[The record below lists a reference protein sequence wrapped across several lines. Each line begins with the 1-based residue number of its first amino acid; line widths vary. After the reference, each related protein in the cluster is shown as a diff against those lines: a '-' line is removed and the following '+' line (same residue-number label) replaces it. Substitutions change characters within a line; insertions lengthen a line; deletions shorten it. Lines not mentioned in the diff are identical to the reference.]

1 MAAKCIQRAF
11 RCKNSKKNLLL
22 KIIKY
27 NQIMES
33 STIIQCAWRCASARM
48 QHAMLQRIHIAELH
62 ILQIQQRAKEY
73 EYHFQTIGSAVVI
86 QIWWKSCMLRLR
98 AKYQIKAIKFRAA
111 NTCQRW
117 WRGCFIRNGIVVRK
131 KFKRQKRREVENTAA
146 GKIQKLYRFKKSK

>member
-1 MAAKCIQRAF
+1 MG
-11 RCKNSKKNLLL
+11 
-22 KIIKY
+22 
-27 NQIMES
+27 
-33 STIIQCAWRCASARM
+33 
-48 QHAMLQRIHIAELH
+48 
-62 ILQIQQRAKEY
+62 Y

-131 KFKRQKRREVENTAA
+131 KFKRQKRREVENAA
-146 GKIQKLYRFKKSK
+146 ARKIQKLYRFKKSKNILQKILKTKNDLKKKRIHEKEMAAIRAQG